1 MRRSKRSADCG
12 PRPASLCSS
21 DTEILRSLAMR
32 STSYSA
38 QHFKSDTEVFL
49 ESCHRFKT
57 DLIADQRLDRAE
69 MCPST
74 VVPPLSPRLSRQ
86 CGLAFRKRPRDWKGK
101 FSCRVALS
109 VLQLPSLSPRIVC
122 SCRCVV
128 QEAK

>member
-57 DLIADQRLDRAE
+57 DLIADQRLDRAD

-74 VVPPLSPRLSRQ
+74 VAASLWTMRSWHSERGGATGKGNLAVASLSRFF
-86 CGLAFRKRPRDWKGK
+86 GFRHCHP
-101 FSCRVALS
+101 A
-109 VLQLPSLSPRIVC
+109 
-122 SCRCVV
+122 
-128 QEAK
+128 